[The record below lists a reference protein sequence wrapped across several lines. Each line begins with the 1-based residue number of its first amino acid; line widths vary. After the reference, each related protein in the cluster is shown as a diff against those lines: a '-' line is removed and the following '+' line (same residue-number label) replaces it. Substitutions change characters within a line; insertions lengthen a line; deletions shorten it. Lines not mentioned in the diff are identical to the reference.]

1 MGAPRGAIFM
11 NKDELFMREAIKL
24 AKRGIGRVSPNPLV
38 GAIIVNNGTT
48 VSKGYHK
55 GPGKPHAEA
64 EAIKRA
70 GKMAEGGTMYVNL
83 EPCSHY
89 GRTPPCVKAIV
100 DAGIKRVVASMQDPN
115 PLVNGNGFK
124 YLSNHGVALSIGI
137 LEKEAREL
145 NKFYLHF
152 IKEKRPYVIA
162 KMALTLDG
170 FLGDDRRK
178 IIKLTSRNSL
188 KYVHRLRNMVDAIL
202 VGVDTV
208 IKDNPFLNIRY
219 IKSKHDPIKVVF
231 DTFLRIP
238 VDANLFKTDGKVI
251 IVTSSNKQFEGA
263 NLWKIKQKNGYIDID
278 AFMERSYREGIQS
291 ILVEGGAKIFT
302 SFLNSKFID
311 EVILFYAPLFLGEG
325 IDSVTEKMKREIKVK
340 KARKIG
346 NDILVEGKV
355 VYRNN

>member
-1 MGAPRGAIFM
+1 MSAPRGAIFM
-11 NKDELFMREAIKL
+11 NKNELFMRKAIKL
-24 AKRGIGRVSPNPLV
+24 AKKGIGRVSPNPLV
-38 GAIIVNNGTT
+38 GAIIVKDGKTI
-48 VSKGYHK
+48 SKGYHK
-55 GPGKPHAEA
+55 GPGTPHAEA
-64 EAIKRA
+64 EAIRKA

-89 GRTPPCVKAIV
+89 GRTPPCAKAIV
-100 DAGIKRVVASMQDPN
+100 DAGIERVVASMQDPN
-115 PLVNGNGFK
+115 PLVNGNGFR
-124 YLSNHGVALSIGI
+124 YLREHGVTLSIGV
-137 LEKEAREL
+137 LENEAKEL

-170 FLGDDRRK
+170 FLGSDRRK
-178 IIKLTSRNSL
+178 IVKLTSQNSL
-188 KYVHRLRNMVDAIL
+188 RYVHQLRNMVDAVL

-219 IKSKHDPIKVVF
+219 IKAQHDPIKIVF

-238 VDANLFKTDGKVI
+238 VDANLFKTGGKVI
-251 IVTSSNKQFEGA
+251 IVTSSNKQLKGA
-263 NLWKIKQKNGYIDID
+263 NLWKVKQENGYIDID
-278 AFMERSYREGIQS
+278 LFMERSYREGIQS

-311 EVILFYAPLFLGEG
+311 ELILFYAPMFLGEG
-325 IDSVTEKMKREIKVK
+325 ISSVKERMKREIEVK

-346 NDILVEGKV
+346 NDILIEGKV
-355 VYRNN
+355 VYRDN